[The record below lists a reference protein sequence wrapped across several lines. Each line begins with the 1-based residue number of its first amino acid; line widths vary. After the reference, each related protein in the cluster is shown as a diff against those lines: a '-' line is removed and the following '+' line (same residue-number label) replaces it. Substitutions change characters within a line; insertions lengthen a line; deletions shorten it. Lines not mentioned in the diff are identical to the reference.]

1 MPKGSPGKTLVTRP
15 CPECG
20 TPFSVP
26 KGQERNKQYCTAA
39 CGRAN
44 KTRNQRRDD
53 MRTCPVC
60 SETFTVVASSPQTTC
75 SYKCAGI
82 HKRKQETRYCAVC
95 EKPFT
100 THEAAVT
107 RCCSTAC
114 GYVFASHARTTHVQI
129 VCRTCRKSFFVPP
142 NEGCTAV
149 YCSRR
154 CQMACAQRSAALSAR
169 NTGAGNPMYTGATV
183 KAVSNTGKVYA
194 RIQPHKEL
202 AKSAKR
208 RSAKKNAV
216 PGWANK
222 AAIEAIYE
230 KARRFSDL
238 TGEPFHVD
246 HIVPLTSDLVCG
258 LHWEGNLQVLSGF
271 DNLSKAN
278 RVWPDMP

>member
-26 KGQERNKQYCTAA
+26 KGQEKNKQYCTAA

-53 MRTCPVC
+53 LRTCPVC
-60 SETFTVVASSPQTTC
+60 SDAFTVVASSPQTTC

-107 RCCSTAC
+107 RCCSTEC
-114 GYVFASHARTTHVQI
+114 GYVFASHARTNHIQI
-129 VCRTCRKSFFVPP
+129 VCKTCRKPFFVVPSRVD
-142 NEGCTAV
+142 AL
-149 YCSRR
+149 YCSRK
-154 CQMACAQRSAALSAR
+154 CHLSCAQRAENLSKL
-169 NTGAGNPMYTGATV
+169 NSGAGNPMYTGLAITAT
-183 KAVSNTGKVYA
+183 SRTGKVYA
-194 RIQPHKEL
+194 RMQPHKEH
-202 AKSAKR
+202 ASSAKR

-222 AAIEAIYE
+222 TAIEAIYE
-230 KARRFSDL
+230 KARRFTDL

-258 LHWEGNLQVLSGF
+258 LHWEGNLQVLSGP

>member
-1 MPKGSPGKTLVTRP
+1 MPKGSPGKTLVTRQ
-15 CPECG
+15 CPECDA
-20 TPFSVP
+20 PFSVS

-53 MRTCPVC
+53 TRECPVC
-60 SETFTVVASSPQTTC
+60 SAKFTVVASSPQTTC

-82 HKRKQETRYCAVC
+82 HKRKTQTRYCAVC

-100 THEAAVT
+100 THEASVT

-114 GYVFASHARTTHVQI
+114 GYVFAAHARTTHTQV
-129 VCRTCRKSFFVPP
+129 VCKTCKKPFFVRPWKSD
-142 NEGCTAV
+142 TAV
-149 YCSRR
+149 YCSRG
-154 CQMACAQRSAALSAR
+154 CQMSCPQRSAAISAR
-169 NTGAGNPMYTGATV
+169 MSGANNPGYTGSTV
-183 KAVSNTGKVYA
+183 RAVSNTGKVYA

-246 HIVPLTSDLVCG
+246 HIVPLTSDIVCG

>member
-1 MPKGSPGKTLVTRP
+1 MPKGSPGRTLITRP
-15 CPECG
+15 CPECA

-44 KTRNQRRDD
+44 KARNQRREEQ
-53 MRTCPVC
+53 RVCPVC
-60 SETFTVVASSPQTTC
+60 CVQFTAVASSPQTTC

-82 HKRKQETRYCAVC
+82 HKRKKETRYCAVC
-95 EKPFT
+95 ETPFMVWGS
-100 THEAAVT
+100 AVT
-107 RCCSTAC
+107 RCCSTEC
-114 GYVFASHARTTHVQI
+114 GYTFASHARTTHAQI
-129 VCRTCRKSFFVPP
+129 VCRKCRKPFFVPP
-142 NEGCTAV
+142 NVAAKAV

-154 CQMACAQRSAALSAR
+154 CQMTCPQRSAAMSAR
-169 NTGAGNPMYTGATV
+169 MSGANNPMYTGTTTV
-183 KAVSNTGKVYA
+183 AVSSTGRTYVRSALY
-194 RIQPHKEL
+194 KEL

-222 AAIEAIYE
+222 AAIEAVYE

>member
-1 MPKGSPGKTLVTRP
+1 MPKGTSGKTLVTRP
-15 CPECG
+15 CPECA
-20 TPFSVP
+20 TPFTVF
-26 KGQERNKQYCTAA
+26 KGQERNKQYCTAE

-44 KTRNQRRDD
+44 KARNQRRDD
-53 MRTCPVC
+53 ERSCPVC
-60 SETFTVVASSPQTTC
+60 SKAFTVAVSSPQTTC

-100 THEAAVT
+100 VCEAAVT
-107 RCCSTAC
+107 RCCSTEC
-114 GYVFASHARTTHVQI
+114 GYTFASHARTIHAQL
-129 VCRTCRKSFFVPP
+129 VCKGCKKPFFVVPSRR
-142 NEGCTAV
+142 GAV
-149 YCSRR
+149 YCSTR
-154 CQMACAQRSAALSAR
+154 CYASCGESNAAKTAR
-169 NTGAGNPMYTGATV
+169 FSGAGNPRYTGSTV
-183 KAVSNTGKVYA
+183 RAVSNTGKVYA

-202 AKSAKR
+202 ANSAKR

-222 AAIEAIYE
+222 EAIEAIYE

-246 HIVPLTSDLVCG
+246 HIVPLTSDVVCG
-258 LHWEGNLQVLSGF
+258 LHWEGNLQVLSGP
-271 DNLSKAN
+271 DNLSKSN

>member
-1 MPKGSPGKTLVTRP
+1 MPKGTSGKTLVTRP
-15 CPECG
+15 CPECA

-44 KTRNQRRDD
+44 KARNQRRDD
-53 MRTCPVC
+53 TRTCPVC
-60 SETFTVVASSPQTTC
+60 SAAFTVVASSPQTTC

-82 HKRKQETRYCAVC
+82 HKQKQQTRYCAVC

-100 THEAAVT
+100 THEASVT
-107 RCCSTAC
+107 RCCSTEC
-114 GYVFASHARTTHVQI
+114 GYVFASHARTVHQQI
-129 VCRTCRKSFFVPP
+129 VCKKCRKPFFVRPWKA
-142 NEGCTAV
+142 ETTV
-149 YCSRR
+149 YCSTR
-154 CQMACAQRSAALSAR
+154 CYASCEVSNAAKSAR
-169 NTGAGNPMYTGATV
+169 FSGARNPMYTGATIE
-183 KAVSNTGKVYA
+183 AVSNTGRKYL

-202 AKSAKR
+202 ANYAKR

-230 KARRFSDL
+230 KARRFSNL

>member
-20 TPFSVP
+20 TSFSVP
-26 KGQERNKQYCTAA
+26 KGQEKNKQYCTAA
-39 CGRAN
+39 CGRAS

-53 MRTCPVC
+53 LRTCPVC

-100 THEAAVT
+100 THEAATT
-107 RCCSTAC
+107 RCCSTEC
-114 GYVFASHARTTHVQI
+114 GYVFASHARTTHQQI
-129 VCRTCRKSFFVPP
+129 VCKGCKKPFFVRPSKR
-142 NEGCTAV
+142 NAV
-149 YCSRR
+149 YCSVR
-154 CQMACAQRSAALSAR
+154 CYAGCAEAKAAKAER
-169 NTGAGNPMYTGATV
+169 NAGSKNPMYTGTTTV
-183 KAVSNTGKVYA
+183 SVSSTGRTYVRSA
-194 RIQPHKEL
+194 PHKEL
-202 AKSAKR
+202 AKYAKR

-258 LHWEGNLQVLSGF
+258 LHWEGNLQVLSGP